1 MAQLM
6 PLPLTVSCFSKIQI
20 GFTFLVTAHLGSP
33 GKGAVKRVWC
43 VCVTRMMC
51 DRLPA
56 DVLRIRFTINE
67 QFTEMS
73 SRSVSV
79 LTSAMKKFIVNVG
92 TNDVSAKMSTSHQ

>member
-1 MAQLM
+1 VVTDNTENVQQR
-6 PLPLTVSCFSKIQI
+6 VVCFR
-20 GFTFLVTAHLGSP
+20 GFSRTL
-33 GKGAVKRVWC
+33 
-43 VCVTRMMC
+43 TRMMC

>member
-1 MAQLM
+1 
-6 PLPLTVSCFSKIQI
+6 
-20 GFTFLVTAHLGSP
+20 
-33 GKGAVKRVWC
+33 
-43 VCVTRMMC
+43 MMC